1 MMRKRLL
8 LIGWDSA
15 DWKIMH
21 PMMDAGLLPGIQS
34 LVERGTSGNLT
45 TLDPQLSP
53 MLWTS
58 IATGKMAYHH
68 GVPGFTEVDPLTG
81 AVVPVS
87 AATRRCRTVWE
98 MLGEHGLRSNVVGW
112 FATQGERD
120 LPGHVV
126 SNMFCHVKA
135 DDPDQDPAE
144 WPPPPPG
151 TFWPPELEE
160 TMRGMRV
167 GPHEIDPSHLLR
179 LFVPDAAGIDQAK
192 DRRLWILAK
201 HLAESFSIHNA
212 AVRLLETDQDWDFFT
227 VYYRA
232 IDEICHHFMHYHPP
246 RMEGVPEGDFER
258 YQRVVEGAYRL
269 HDLMLIRLMALAGPD
284 TAVVLVS
291 DHGFHSDHLR
301 PKFTPS
307 VPAGITVW
315 HRPQGALIA
324 SGPGIKKDELV
335 YGARLL
341 DVTPTILNYFGL
353 PVGRDMEGRVLH
365 ELFEDFQPIE
375 AIETWEKPGC
385 ITTPR
390 PALGEN
396 ANRAMLQQFVDLGYI
411 EEVPAD
417 PGQAAECTRRENDWN
432 MARAA
437 IHGGRYE
444 MALPLLEE
452 CFHAAPFR
460 SDYAQMLI
468 QSQLALGLSDEAQ
481 GTIDRLMESLGGNPS
496 IDLLRAFIA
505 IQRQDHEA
513 ALAWLAP
520 LAERESDNLQLQIML
535 SRSHLAL
542 RRWDDAEAA
551 ARRVLNI
558 DPHNPQASCVLAR
571 IRIHQKQPMQAVDVA
586 LEAIGMQYG
595 NPMGHFLLGVALAQM
610 EQWEPAATALRNC
623 LQLNPNFFRALKLL
637 ARVHR
642 ATGDRDIAAD
652 LESRLQVVRHVS
664 QQDNLNRMEAVRRA
678 ALERKAAR
686 DALERER
693 RKSFE
698 RIHTQYDAME
708 ALDFILVSGLPRSGT
723 SLMMQILEAAGIP
736 IMTDGKRQADEDNP
750 VSYCEW
756 EELKTLP
763 KNPHL
768 LDKAKGRAIKVVTAL
783 LPALPRKHRYKILYM
798 VRPVEQIIDSQWAM
812 LARHGKSPRAEKDH
826 LIATQDQYSRKVR
839 ELLSS
844 SEQVELLEVDYPKLI
859 ADPASVLEEIAGFLG
874 VAFQLTSDVI
884 DCVKP
889 QLYRQRQM
897 RS

>member
-1 MMRKRLL
+1 MSKRPRLL
-8 LIGWDSA
+8 LVGWDAA

-21 PMMDAGLLPGIQS
+21 PMMDAGNLPGIS
-34 LVERGTSGNLT
+34 RLVDAGTSGNLT
-45 TLDPQLSP
+45 TLEPQLSP

-68 GVPGFTEVDPLTG
+68 GVPGFTEVDPRTG

-98 MLGEHGLRSNVVGW
+98 MLGERGLRSNVVGW
-112 FATQGERD
+112 FATQGEQD

-160 TMRGMRV
+160 TMRDMRV
-167 GPHEIDPSHLLR
+167 GPHDIDPAHLLR
-179 LFVPDAAGIDQAK
+179 LFVPEAGEIDQTK
-192 DRRLWILAK
+192 DPRLWILAK

-212 AVRLLETDQDWDFFT
+212 AVRLLETDQDWDFFA

-246 RMEGVPEGDFER
+246 RMDGVPEEDFER
-258 YQRVVEGAYRL
+258 YHRVIESAYRL

-301 PKFTPS
+301 PKFTPR

-324 SGPGIKKDELV
+324 SGPGFKKDELA

-341 DVTPTILNYFGL
+341 DVTPTILHYFGL
-353 PVGRDMEGRVLH
+353 PIGEDMEGRVLH
-365 ELFEDFQPIE
+365 ELFDDLWPIE
-375 AIETWEKPGC
+375 TIETWEKPEGA
-385 ITTPR
+385 TTPR
-390 PALGEN
+390 PALGED

-417 PGQAAECTRRENDWN
+417 PGQAAETTQRENDWN

-444 MALPLLEE
+444 MALPLLEN

-460 SDYAQMLI
+460 SDYAQLLI
-468 QSQLALGLSDEAQ
+468 QSQLALGLTDEAQ
-481 GTIDRLMESLGGNPS
+481 STINRMMESLGSNPN
-496 IDLLRAFIA
+496 IDLLRASIA
-505 IQRQDHEA
+505 IQKQDHEA
-513 ALAWLAP
+513 AIAWLAP
-520 LAERESDNLQLQIML
+520 LAEGGSDNLQLQIML
-535 SRSHLAL
+535 SRSHLAM

-551 ARRVLNI
+551 ARRVLTI
-558 DPHNPQASCVLAR
+558 DPHNPQASCMLAR
-571 IRIHQKQPMQAVDVA
+571 IRIYQKQPAAAVEAA
-586 LEAIGMQYG
+586 LDAIGTQYG
-595 NPMGHFLLGVALAQM
+595 NPMGHFLLGAALAQM

-623 LQLNPNFFRALKLL
+623 LQLNPRFFRAQRLL
-637 ARVHR
+637 ARIHR
-642 ATGDRDIAAD
+642 ATGDRDIAAGM
-652 LESRLQVVRHVS
+652 ESQLLLARHVFKQENRS
-664 QQDNLNRMEAVRRA
+664 RMEEVTRA
-678 ALERKAAR
+678 AADRKALR
-686 DALERER
+686 DAVDHKRRETSERLKAE
-693 RKSFE
+693 
-698 RIHTQYDAME
+698 YDAME

-736 IMTDGKRQADEDNP
+736 VMTDGKRQADEDNP

-756 EELKTLP
+756 EEIKTLP
-763 KNPHL
+763 KNPRL
-768 LDKAKGRAIKVVTAL
+768 LEKSKGRAIKVVTAL
-783 LPALPRKHRYKILYM
+783 LPALPRRHRYKILYM
-798 VRPVEQIIDSQWAM
+798 VRPVEQIIDSQWTM
-812 LARHGKSPRAEKDH
+812 LARHGKPPRSEKAH

-839 ELLSS
+839 EMMSK
-844 SEQVELLEVDYPKLI
+844 SEQVALLEVDYPRLV
-859 ADPASVLEEIAGFLG
+859 ADPSTVLQEVATFLG
-874 VAFQLTSDVI
+874 ESFQLTSDVI
-884 DCVKP
+884 HCVKP
-889 QLYRQRQM
+889 QLHRQRE
-897 RS
+897 